1 MSENQPKEENTQN
14 ALSELLDDAL
24 KDFEEQDES
33 NASQISEVINFSAS
47 DTFLKESL
55 EETMKSFMNSDQ
67 AELAAGLQELI
78 LGDEG
83 SDLQTVIQESLK
95 SLSEAKQNLPEGS
108 DMTSMFA
115 NMGIQDDINLDE
127 DMLPMLMQ
135 FMQPLL
141 SKEVLYPS
149 IKDLCDKYPKW
160 LEEHEPTSEK
170 EEFERYTQMFSCIKE
185 VRDHLENQQDSD
197 DDVTKTRKFKELMEL
212 LKKMQECG
220 QPPEELMRDVAD
232 GNPIPENVGQCSLM

>member
-14 ALSELLDDAL
+14 SLSELLDDAL
-24 KDFEEQDES
+24 KDFEEPNES
-33 NASQISEVINFSAS
+33 NASVDASNISEVTNFNAS
-47 DTFLKESL
+47 DNFLKESL

-160 LEEHEPTSEK
+160 LEDHEPTSDK
-170 EEFERYTQMFSCIKE
+170 EEFER
-185 VRDHLENQQDSD
+185 
-197 DDVTKTRKFKELMEL
+197 
-212 LKKMQECG
+212 
-220 QPPEELMRDVAD
+220 
-232 GNPIPENVGQCSLM
+232 